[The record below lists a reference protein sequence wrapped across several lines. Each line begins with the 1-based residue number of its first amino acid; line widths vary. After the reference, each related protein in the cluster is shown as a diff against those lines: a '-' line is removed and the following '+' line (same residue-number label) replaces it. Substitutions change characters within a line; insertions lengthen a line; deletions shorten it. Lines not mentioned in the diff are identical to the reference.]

1 MFSRKKKDQKQR
13 WEGSRPCEATELG
26 KEKDEEFLQLN
37 SLVGVKTVVFSFTN
51 YNGEFKCVAS
61 VLSRCPKSAWDK
73 EKPPNLWEH
82 AASND
87 FLSYSCTNRLRQW
100 EISGCLQRQVLDI

>member
-1 MFSRKKKDQKQR
+1 MDQKQHQ
-13 WEGSRPCEATELG
+13 EGSRPCEATELG
-26 KEKDEEFLQLN
+26 ERKHFLQLN

-51 YNGEFKCVAS
+51 YNCEFKCVAS

-87 FLSYSCTNRLRQW
+87 FLSYSCTIRLR
-100 EISGCLQRQVLDI
+100 